1 MIAGRFEKVVN
12 IHCTKKMKFSIK
24 EFFSKCN
31 QICCFCRIRSHLLKK
46 PLMENFIF
54 SAVII
59 DYQYNKGIINS
70 CKTYLQTV
78 EVFSKMIYLFWK
90 QGFAF
95 RGHCEI
101 LNEEE
106 CNIGT
111 FFKILKKIKSYLKGT
126 YWRAVKKR
134 FFIFKYKKSKQAH
147 RSYK

>member
-1 MIAGRFEKVVN
+1 MIVGRFEKVVN

-24 EFFSKCN
+24 EFVSKCN

-46 PLMENFIF
+46 SLMENFIF

-59 DYQYNKGIINS
+59 DYQYNKGIIKS

-90 QGFAF
+90 QGLAF
-95 RGHCEI
+95 RGHCGI

-111 FFKILKKIKSYLKGT
+111 YLKGT

>member
-1 MIAGRFEKVVN
+1 MWLLEDSKKLLIFTAQ
-12 IHCTKKMKFSIK
+12 KKMKFSIK
-24 EFFSKCN
+24 EFFSKFN
-31 QICCFCRIRSHLLKK
+31 QICCFCRMRSHLLKK
-46 PLMENFIF
+46 SLMENFIF

-59 DYQYNKGIINS
+59 DYQYNKGIIKS

-90 QGFAF
+90 QGLAF

-111 FFKILKKIKSYLKGT
+111 FFKILKKNQILFKRNLLKSC
-126 YWRAVKKR
+126 
-134 FFIFKYKKSKQAH
+134 
-147 RSYK
+147 